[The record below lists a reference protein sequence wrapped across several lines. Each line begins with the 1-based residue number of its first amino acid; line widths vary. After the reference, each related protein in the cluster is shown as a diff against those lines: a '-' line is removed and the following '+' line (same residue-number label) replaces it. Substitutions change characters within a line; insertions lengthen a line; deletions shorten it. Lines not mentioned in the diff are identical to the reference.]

1 MKQAE
6 SLSLTVKR
14 RIRADAAELF
24 RAWTDPARLRTWW
37 GPGAVRCSE
46 AEMDLRPGGRY
57 RIGNLMPDGKIIW
70 IGGEFEV
77 VEPPHTL
84 VYTWCVDPGSGAVE
98 RVTVRFEEHGAETEV
113 TVIHERIADAST
125 RERHQ
130 AGWQGCLD
138 KLQAHLA
145 GP

>member
-1 MKQAE
+1 MKQTE
-6 SLSLTVKR
+6 SLSLTVRR
-14 RIRADAAELF
+14 RILADAADLF
-24 RAWTDPARLRTWW
+24 RAWTDPARLRAWW

-46 AEMDLRPGGRY
+46 AEIDLRPGGRY
-57 RIGNLMPDGKIIW
+57 RIGNLMPDGKVIW
-70 IGGEFEV
+70 ITGEFEV

-84 VYTWCVDPGSGAVE
+84 VYTWRVDPGSDADE
-98 RVTVRFEEHGAETEV
+98 RVTVRFEEHGVETEV